1 MRRKSFS
8 HTNRSLKDLLLRWGT
23 KIEIDALYSPGHTIG
38 STSFIVNDSYLL
50 SGDILFVDSIG
61 RPDLAGKAEDWV
73 SDLRNTLYSRYKE
86 LSQNLVV
93 LPAHY
98 SKVSEMN
105 ESGIVS
111 AKLKDLFEHNA
122 GLNIED
128 EGEFRKVVT
137 ENLPPQPNAYEE
149 IRQTNMGKIH
159 PSVDKEREMEIGL
172 NRCAVHE

>member
-1 MRRKSFS
+1 M
-8 HTNRSLKDLLLRWGT
+8 
-23 KIEIDALYSPGHTIG
+23 
-38 STSFIVNDSYLL
+38 
-50 SGDILFVDSIG
+50 
-61 RPDLAGKAEDWV
+61 
-73 SDLRNTLYSRYKE
+73 
-86 LSQNLVV
+86 

-98 SKVSEMN
+98 SKISEMD

-149 IRQTNMGKIH
+149 IVKPIWVKFTQVWIKSVKWRLVQIVVQCTNN
-159 PSVDKEREMEIGL
+159 EI
-172 NRCAVHE
+172 NKKWRN

>member
-1 MRRKSFS
+1 M
-8 HTNRSLKDLLLRWGT
+8 
-23 KIEIDALYSPGHTIG
+23 
-38 STSFIVNDSYLL
+38 
-50 SGDILFVDSIG
+50 
-61 RPDLAGKAEDWV
+61 

-98 SKVSEMN
+98 SKISEMN
-105 ESGIVS
+105 ESSIVS

-159 PSVDKEREMEIGL
+159 PSVDKEREMEIGP

>member
-1 MRRKSFS
+1 M
-8 HTNRSLKDLLLRWGT
+8 
-23 KIEIDALYSPGHTIG
+23 
-38 STSFIVNDSYLL
+38 
-50 SGDILFVDSIG
+50 
-61 RPDLAGKAEDWV
+61 

-159 PSVDKEREMEIGL
+159 PSVDKEREMEIGP